1 MNATV
6 IDTLRFADSLK
17 AAGFKAPQAEGLA
30 RALGDELAERMLTKS
45 DLDDALRPIHARLDG
60 IDARF
65 DGIDGKFVGI
75 DARFDG
81 VDGKFV
87 GIDARFDGID
97 GKFIGIDARFDGVD
111 DKFVGIDARF
121 DGVDGK
127 FVGIDARFDG
137 IDARFDAVDD
147 KIDSV
152 HRELSGKFNILV
164 GVMALGFT
172 LLVGLGG
179 YNAVSPRFAETIKH
193 APEAEQ
199 AASAPSGTLLSQPLA
214 EG

>member
-65 DGIDGKFVGI
+65 DGI
-75 DARFDG
+75 
-81 VDGKFV
+81 
-87 GIDARFDGID
+87 
-97 GKFIGIDARFDGVD
+97 
-111 DKFVGIDARF
+111 
-121 DGVDGK
+121 DGK